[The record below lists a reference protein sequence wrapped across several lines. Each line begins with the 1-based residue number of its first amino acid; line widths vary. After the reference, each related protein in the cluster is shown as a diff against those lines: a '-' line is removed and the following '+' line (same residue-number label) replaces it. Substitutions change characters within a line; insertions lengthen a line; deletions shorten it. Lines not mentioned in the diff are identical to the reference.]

1 MKRNINRY
9 KHAKGQQRRRQGTS
23 MKVDG
28 IVYPADWDEAGH
40 VTALDLVTNDN
51 QVLRISNSE
60 KLMTYQEATIAAE
73 GIVEQQHR
81 AGKSISIKRFSVIQ
95 PSPEF
100 SNANQER

>member
-1 MKRNINRY
+1 MKRKVNRN
-9 KHAKGQQRRRQGTS
+9 KHDKGQARRGHGIS

-28 IVYPADWDEAGH
+28 TVYPADWDEAGH

-51 QVLRISNSE
+51 QVLRIRNSE
-60 KLMTYQEATIAAE
+60 KLMAYQDTTIAAE

-81 AGKSISIKRFSVIQ
+81 AGRYILIKRFSVTQ

-100 SNANQER
+100 SDAHSEL

>member
-1 MKRNINRY
+1 MKHKINRY
-9 KHAKGQQRRRQGTS
+9 RHDDGKQRRGPRTPIQ
-23 MKVDG
+23 VDG
-28 IVYPADWDEAGH
+28 TIYPADWDEAGH

-60 KLMTYQEATIAAE
+60 KLMAYQDTSIAAE

-100 SNANQER
+100 SSTF

>member
-1 MKRNINRY
+1 MKRNINGY
-9 KHAKGQQRRRQGTS
+9 PYANGQQRRRQGS
-23 MKVDG
+23 SIKVDG
-28 IVYPADWDEAGH
+28 TVYPADWDEAGH

-51 QVLRISNSE
+51 QVLRICNSE
-60 KLMTYQEATIAAE
+60 KLMAYQDAAIAAE

-100 SNANQER
+100 SNANYER